1 MVSDSDPVARTAE
14 SADEAPNQ
22 SQGKAQ
28 SPGTEGADRESEA
41 PILTGEYF
49 MKGDVA
55 CAEGAIAAGCRF
67 FAGYPITPASEVA
80 ERVSERFPH
89 IEDAQYVQMEDE
101 LGSMAAVV
109 GGANAGAKS
118 MTATSGPGVSL
129 MNENI
134 GLAAITETPCVVV
147 NVQRGG
153 PSTGMPTLPGQGDVM
168 QAKWGS
174 HGDYPMV
181 AYAPGSPQEM
191 FDCTVAAFNT
201 AEAYRTPV
209 MVLADQTV
217 GHMTGKVMIPE
228 AVETVDRPSPAGD
241 LDPET
246 FRPYD
251 GSRQVPPMAA
261 AGDGARVHVTG
272 LTHDERGH
280 PDIDP
285 RTQDEMLGRMLAK
298 IDDNRADIVEVERY
312 RLDDA
317 SVGLVAYGSMARSA
331 REAVDRLREDGLD
344 AGLLRVVTP
353 WPVPE
358 TAVEELADAVD
369 ILVVAEM
376 NLGQYVHPIR
386 ERATCPVAAHT
397 HQGGAIPQPQAVAAT
412 VAEETEAVR

>member
-1 MVSDSDPVARTAE
+1 MATDGEPVGEAE
-14 SADEAPNQ
+14 TEAGGGAGAETGDETHAP
-22 SQGKAQ
+22 A
-28 SPGTEGADRESEA
+28 EDAV
-41 PILTGEYF
+41 LTGEYF

-80 ERVSERFPH
+80 ERISARFPH
-89 IEDAQYVQMEDE
+89 IADAQYVQMEDE

-174 HGDYPMV
+174 HGDYPIV
-181 AYAPGSPQEM
+181 AYAPGSPQEF
-191 FDCTVAAFNT
+191 FDLTVDAFNT

-209 MVLADQTV
+209 IVLADQTV
-217 GHMTGKVMIPE
+217 GHMTGRVTIPE
-228 AVETVDRPSPAGD
+228 SVETVDRPRPAGD

-246 FRPYD
+246 FLPYD
-251 GSRQVPPMAA
+251 GSTQVPPMAA
-261 AGDGARVHVTG
+261 AGEGGRVHVTG

-285 RTQDEMLGRMLAK
+285 ETQDAMLGRMMAK
-298 IDDNRADIVEVERY
+298 IDDNRDDIVEVERY

-317 SVGLVAYGSMARSA
+317 DVGLVAYGSMARSA
-331 REAVDRLREDGLD
+331 REAVDLLREDGLD
-344 AGLLRVVTP
+344 AGLLRVLTP
-353 WPVPE
+353 WPFPE
-358 TAVEELADAVD
+358 DAVD
-369 ILVVAEM
+369 ELSEAVDVIVVAEM
-376 NLGQYVHPIR
+376 NLGQYVHPVR
-386 ERATCPVAAHT
+386 ERGTCEVVAHT
-397 HQGGAIPQPQAVAAT
+397 HQGGTIPRPDSVAAT
-412 VAEETEAVR
+412 VEEVTTR